1 MPQGT
6 NERGT
11 VENMVVSLKA
21 NRKRII
27 AFLLLAVIVVGACFF
42 LQSKGEE
49 EAQPIPGG
57 TNEERLAYLQSFGW
71 QVQAEPT
78 ETREVMIP
86 AQFND
91 VYTAYNVMQKA
102 QGFDLEPYAGQ
113 ICTQYLYK
121 IENYPNESEVYATLL
136 VYGEEIIGGD
146 VACAEVDGFMHGFA
160 PDSAHFEETGIDSS
174 ERSKPVASATPAV
187 TAAPESTASTA
198 PETGTES
205 VATEE
210 EAAASEESSG
220 ETETA
225 GEPLPE
231 EAYPVD

>member
-1 MPQGT
+1 
-6 NERGT
+6 
-11 VENMVVSLKA
+11 MVVSLKA

-160 PDSAHFEETGIDSS
+160 PDSARFGETGIGSS
-174 ERSKPVASATPAV
+174 ESFKPMASANPAV
-187 TAAPESTASTA
+187 TAAPESAASAA